1 MRRFLPV
8 WPLLLLAVSL
18 RGQGSHEVFISDIDN
33 FWRAYDS
40 VQTTADSV
48 KQVNFL
54 QTLYIDKGTEGLR
67 LFMKVRDLT
76 PGLWVHVI
84 RQYPGFWRSI
94 RPNTLVVRQKEGEI
108 LNGVEKFRAAYSNY
122 KEGKIYFTIGALKAA
137 GTTEGRA
144 LLIGTEL
151 ATGNASTDVS
161 EFPNKRLENF
171 FKQTKTDNIVAIT
184 VHEYVHTQ
192 QKEEGKTLLGQSIYE
207 GACDFIAELVLSRT
221 LVYPYLEYGRAH
233 EGELKAKFKEEMYKE
248 DYSQWI
254 YNSSTTKGIGDLG
267 YFMGYTICKAYYN
280 KVKDKREAV
289 RAIIELSYS
298 DRGAIGEFLRESGYY

>member
-1 MRRFLPV
+1 MKKILPV
-8 WPLLLLAVSL
+8 WPFLLLVFCAK
-18 RGQGSHEVFISDIDN
+18 GQGGQEIYLSDIDN

-40 VQTTADSV
+40 VQTTTDSV
-48 KQVNFL
+48 KQVSYI
-54 QTLYIDKGTEGLR
+54 QTLYIDKGTDGLR
-67 LFMKVRDLT
+67 LFMKVRSLT

-108 LNGVEKFRAAYSNY
+108 LSGVEKFRATYSNY

-137 GTTEGRA
+137 GVAEGRS

-151 ATGNASTDVS
+151 AMGNVYTDVS

-207 GACDFIAELVLSRT
+207 GACDFIAELVLGRT

-233 EGELKAKFKEEMYKE
+233 EGELKAKFREEMFNE

-280 KVKDKREAV
+280 KMADKSEAV
-289 RAIIELSYS
+289 RRIIELSYS
-298 DRGAIGEFLRESGYY
+298 DRTAIGEFLRESGYY